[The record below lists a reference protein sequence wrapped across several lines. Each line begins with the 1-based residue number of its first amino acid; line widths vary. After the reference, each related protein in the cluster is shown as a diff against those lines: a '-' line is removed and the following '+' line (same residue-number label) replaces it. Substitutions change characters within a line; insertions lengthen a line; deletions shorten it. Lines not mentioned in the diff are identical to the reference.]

1 MALLYLDTSALVKI
15 YLDETGSERMR
26 KLASPD
32 EGNRLATCSITQ
44 VEFHAAI
51 WRRRRE
57 GEFDGDTTERT
68 IEQFNGRL
76 RDDFLRRPVDDRT
89 LDLASELIS
98 RHPLRGYDATQLAAC
113 LDLARAERELP
124 TFVCADR
131 RLLTAAI
138 AEGLPVLDPS
148 EAEEPPV
155 QDSAAAEEPPVLDP
169 AESEE
174 PQANPPSPSP

>member
-57 GEFDGDTTERT
+57 GGLDYDTTERT

-89 LDLASELIS
+89 LDLASDLTS
-98 RHPLRGYDATQLAAC
+98 RHPMRGYDAVQLASC
-113 LDLARAERELP
+113 LALAATERESP

-131 RLLTAAI
+131 ALLTAAE
-138 AEGLPVLDPS
+138 AEGLSVL
-148 EAEEPPV
+148 
-155 QDSAAAEEPPVLDP
+155 
-169 AESEE
+169 
-174 PQANPPSPSP
+174 NPEQP